1 MPISECD
8 NCGNTYQWLWEEAFD
23 KFGFNDGDG
32 QVETYEV
39 EDVLREAGYAVEMQQ
54 WGLHNLVI
62 SSIKKDGDELMPLDD
77 PKFDL
82 GYSDPRSYLPEEIVQ
97 LLDRKLPANGEN

>member
-1 MPISECD
+1 MPICD
-8 NCGNTYQWLWEEAFD
+8 CRICGNSYQWLWEEAFD

-39 EDVLREAGYAVEMQQ
+39 EAVLTEAGYVVELCS
-54 WGLHNLVI
+54 WGFHNVLV
-62 SSIKKDGDELMPLDD
+62 SSIKEDGRELMPLDD
-77 PKFDL
+77 PSINV

-97 LLDRKLPANGEN
+97 LLDNKLPAYGKD